1 MLNTGQIKEISEA
14 IKEHFGA
21 MIYLMTGKAPSGVSL
36 KRLIDRGIV
45 APGSSVSSL
54 SDAYVYGLLSGID
67 PKNIKGKSVSEVV
80 DWIKR
85 IPLSEIERTAVSWL
99 SESAA
104 SYCQSLGNR
113 FDLATGRIISDSVK
127 EVAMMGKIRETL
139 ADQAKRRSTRKEI
152 ITALRDATKDA
163 HRDWQRI
170 VNTELHQAYTYG
182 QAKAIKDHFGDESTV
197 IVRPF
202 PDACASCKAAYL
214 DKKTGLPK
222 VFKLKTLASRNNVGR
237 KAAELRAKPGLP
249 PLHPHCMCQVHYFDS
264 KIHKFD
270 KQGRIVLRSPKGQ
283 NK

>member
-1 MLNTGQIKEISEA
+1 MLNAKQIEEISEA
-14 IKEHFGA
+14 IKDHFGA
-21 MIYLMTGKAPSGVSL
+21 MIYLMTGKTPSGVSF
-36 KRLIDRGIV
+36 KRLVDRGV
-45 APGSSVSSL
+45 LASGPSVSSL

-67 PKNIKGKSVSEVV
+67 PEKLKGKTVSEIA

-85 IPLSEIERTAVSWL
+85 IPLSEIERTAVGWL

-104 SYCQSLGNR
+104 SYCQGLGNR
-113 FDLATGRIISDSVK
+113 FDLATGRFISDSVK
-127 EVAMMGKIRETL
+127 EAAMMGKIRETL
-139 ADQAKRRSTRKEI
+139 ADKAAQRKTRKEI

-214 DKKTGLPK
+214 DKKTGVPK

-270 KQGRIVLRSPKGQ
+270 KKGRIVLKLPKGQ

>member
-21 MIYLMTGKAPSGVSL
+21 MIYLMTGKTPSGVSL
-36 KRLIDRGIV
+36 ERLIDRGIV
-45 APGSSVSSL
+45 APGPSVSSL

-104 SYCQSLGNR
+104 SYCQGLGNR

-152 ITALRDATKDA
+152 VTALRDATKDA

-182 QAKAIKDHFGDESTV
+182 QAKAIKDHFGEEANV

-202 PDACASCKAAYL
+202 PDACSSCRAAYL

-222 VFKLKTLASRNNVGR
+222 VFKLKTLAARNNVGR

-249 PLHPHCMCQVHYFDS
+249 PLHPHCFCQVHYFNS
-264 KIHKFD
+264 KVHEFD
-270 KQGRIVLRSPKGQ
+270 KQGRIVFKLPNNQSK
-283 NK
+283 

>member
-21 MIYLMTGKAPSGVSL
+21 MIYLMTGKTPSGVSL

-45 APGSSVSSL
+45 APGPSVSSL

-104 SYCQSLGNR
+104 SYCQGLGNR

-182 QAKAIKDHFGDESTV
+182 QAKAIKDHFGHESTV

-214 DKKTGLPK
+214 AKKTGLPK

>member
-21 MIYLMTGKAPSGVSL
+21 MIYLMTGKTPSGVSL
-36 KRLIDRGIV
+36 ERLIDRGIV
-45 APGSSVSSL
+45 APGPSVSSL

-104 SYCQSLGNR
+104 SYCQGLGNR

-152 ITALRDATKDA
+152 VTALRDATEDA

-182 QAKAIKDHFGDESTV
+182 QAKAIKDHFGEEANV

-202 PDACASCKAAYL
+202 PDACSSCRAAYL

-222 VFKLKTLASRNNVGR
+222 VFKLKTLAARNNAGR
-237 KAAELRAKPGLP
+237 KAAELRTKPGLP
-249 PLHPHCMCQVHYFDS
+249 PLHPHCFCQVHYFNS
-264 KIHKFD
+264 KVHEFD
-270 KQGRIVLRSPKGQ
+270 KQGRIVFKLPNNQSK
-283 NK
+283 